1 MNYNIKNLEFYD
13 KCCYKTSTILNNFD
27 INNITLPIKRII
39 SNYFRDNGYKE
50 LYVNY
55 TAKDNLTYPF
65 YVRYMKYKRNN
76 NETKGFNDINIAINF
91 YNSVNV

>member
-1 MNYNIKNLEFYD
+1 MNYNLKNLEFYD
-13 KCCYKTSTILNNFD
+13 KNCYNTNIIESNFD
-27 INNITLPIKRII
+27 DNITFPIKRII
-39 SNYFRDNGYKE
+39 SDYFGDNGYKE

-55 TAKDNLTYPF
+55 IAKDDLTYPF
-65 YVRYMKYKRNN
+65 YVSYKEYKRNN